1 MSDASLDSRGFDD
14 DTSNLMTGDP
24 SPSNGDTDTLLLT
37 PDTHRSKYNRRPGF
51 FRNLLIKI
59 PGIGPWFVPTN
70 DGGSGQS
77 APEMPVI
84 SEAEQQ
90 ASFKSCAIV
99 AFIVI
104 GACAALFIYL
114 YNSDSDS
121 DWNKP

>member
-1 MSDASLDSRGFDD
+1 MSDASLDSRDIED
-14 DTSNLMTGDP
+14 ASANLMAGDP
-24 SPSNGDTDTLLLT
+24 SPSNGDGDTLLVT
-37 PDTHRSKYNRRPGF
+37 ADIPRSRYSNRPGF
-51 FRNLLIKI
+51 FRSLLIRI
-59 PGIGPWFVPTN
+59 PGIGPWFVPTS
-70 DGGSGQS
+70 GGRQE
-77 APEMPVI
+77 APEPVI

-104 GACAALFIYL
+104 GALAALFIYI